1 MSGRKFTLSFR
12 NIAGDA
18 TGDADTTIAAVFTAD
33 TLGHRCRIREIAL
46 GFSDD
51 APADL
56 NMGVSLQRTGNAG
69 AGTAASSPTPEKLD
83 SLSLASIVS
92 AGVDYTAEPTTYG
105 TNPLWAIELHRQN
118 SLIQQWASEDAPI
131 CGRNE
136 LIGLVTTPRTAAA
149 GSMSG
154 HIIFEEF

>member
-1 MSGRKFTLSFR
+1 MGRKFAVAFR

-18 TGDADTTIAAVFTAD
+18 TGDADTTIAAVFTDNTA
-33 TLGHRCRIREIAL
+33 GHRCRIREIAL

-56 NMGVSLQRTGNAG
+56 NMGVSLQRTSNAG
-69 AGTAASSPTPEKLD
+69 AGTTTPLTPVPLD
-83 SLSLASIVS
+83 SDSLASLVNG
-92 AGVDYTAEPTTYG
+92 AVNYTVEPTTYG
-105 TNPLWAIELHRQN
+105 DPLWAIELHRQS
-118 SLIQQWASEDAPI
+118 SLAWQFAAEDAPI
-131 CGRNE
+131 CNQNE
-136 LIGLVTTPRTAAA
+136 LIGLVTTPRTSAA